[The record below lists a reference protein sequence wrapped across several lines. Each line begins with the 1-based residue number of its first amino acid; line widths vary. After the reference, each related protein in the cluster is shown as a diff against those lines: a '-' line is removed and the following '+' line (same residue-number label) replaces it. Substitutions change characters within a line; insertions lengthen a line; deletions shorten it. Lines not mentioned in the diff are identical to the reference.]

1 MLFRFIKALLS
12 FKEYSSFIDFIIST
26 HYSKF
31 RQDYSRFL
39 KVFFIDLILNSII
52 EFIMFHYIII
62 SFIIGLY
69 IQTAHFISRHVL
81 SWLFNFFIFVWECYT
96 YDQRFVFFEFIY
108 LFVERYVLDFKYKLR
123 IILYKYIIYGYFDFL
138 DSIFFP
144 VIEDAIYVYYK
155 EKTIKH
161 KEKEFE
167 VVEMDDENYQILRE
181 EYDLNEK
188 RDPYYYF
195 FSGPDLKIYYP
206 MRFALSSVM
215 IRITGVIL
223 SISLLLIFLFF
234 FINLFILTNLNI
246 FELRQTFIDNGFYKI
261 MENLFSYKDIYT
273 KYFTDNK
280 FFPYYNYTHMIQSP
294 LYGKN
299 IIGEPIVFW
308 RNGLLI
314 TEENII
320 YGYIA
325 ENEYKYD
332 NMTKYSFFKA
342 ALVLVYFV
350 IKNSYFYFLYD
361 LYVTYDFIEFERLR
375 SLYLYFF
382 YNFFFFLF
390 IYILPI
396 HLYYV
401 IYHSYRIVSITKL
414 LLKVVDFLKKPSK
427 IFFNFSKIGVLK
439 SYYVYRIIKD
449 TPDWPIEY
457 KENNIINNTINEKTS
472 QVNLFFKEQKKL
484 FDLKNNELNKKI

>member
-12 FKEYSSFIDFIIST
+12 FKYIKFIDFIIST
-26 HYSKF
+26 HCRKF
-31 RQDYSRFL
+31 KQEYINFL
-39 KVFFIDLILNSII
+39 KIILNNII
-52 EFIMFHYIII
+52 EFFLFHYIII
-62 SFIIGLY
+62 SFIVSLY

-81 SWLFNFFIFVWECYT
+81 NYLFNSFIFIWECYT

-108 LFVERYVLDFKYKLR
+108 LFVERYVFDFKYKLK

-144 VIEDAIYVYYK
+144 IIEKPIYIYYK
-155 EKTIKH
+155 EKTLKH

-167 VVEMDDENYQILRE
+167 VIEMDNENYQILRE

-195 FSGPDLKIYYP
+195 FSGPDLKVYYP
-206 MRFALSSVM
+206 MKFALSSVM
-215 IRITGVIL
+215 IRITGVLL
-223 SISLLLIFLFF
+223 SISLLLIFFF
-234 FINLFILTNLNI
+234 FFMNLFIFNNLNM

-261 MENLFSYKDIYT
+261 MENLFLYKDVYT

-280 FFPYYNYTHMIQSP
+280 FYQYYNYTHIIQSP

-299 IIGEPIVFW
+299 IIGEPIVYW
-308 RNGLLI
+308 QNGLLI

-320 YGYIA
+320 YGYVA

-332 NMTKYSFFKA
+332 NTTKYAFLKA
-342 ALVLVYFV
+342 SLVLVYFI

-361 LYVTYDFIEFERLR
+361 LYVTYDYIEFERLR

-401 IYHSYRIVSITKL
+401 VYHAYRIGSITKVFGNL
-414 LLKVVDFLKKPSK
+414 LIRLKTPSK
-427 IFFNFSKIGVLK
+427 IFINFSKISAIK
-439 SYYVYRIIKD
+439 FYSIYRIIKD

-457 KENNIINNTINEKTS
+457 KEDNIINNTINKKAS
-472 QVNLFFKEQKKL
+472 QVNLFIKEQKVI
-484 FDLKNNELNKKI
+484 FDLKNDEINKKI